1 MSRAAIFLDRD
12 GVINHKRD
20 DYVKNINEFKIFNF
34 VPSAISLLKK
44 NNFLIIIITNQSVIN
59 RKIITHDNLNQI
71 HNNLKNVLHKYDTS
85 IDAIYF
91 CPHKPDE
98 NCDCRKPK
106 SGLIL
111 KATQEFD
118 IDLTQSWFIG
128 DSQTDID
135 AAKTAGCKSF
145 LVNKNKNLMFAAEEI
160 IKLKNTND
168 T

>member
-1 MSRAAIFLDRD
+1 M
-12 GVINHKRD
+12 
-20 DYVKNINEFKIFNF
+20 
-34 VPSAISLLKK
+34 
-44 NNFLIIIITNQSVIN
+44 
-59 RKIITHDNLNQI
+59 
-71 HNNLKNVLHKYDTS
+71 
-85 IDAIYF
+85 
-91 CPHKPDE
+91 
-98 NCDCRKPK
+98 
-106 SGLIL
+106 